1 MERAKTNHKRMH
13 LLSPFV
19 IKLLVILFLVEFVKG
34 ALLVTILPIYMG
46 TVLGLSA
53 FTIGW
58 AFSLQYIGD
67 NIFRSPIG
75 WITERVGYRISML
88 VGLIITFISVGL
100 ISFTSNFF
108 LIVFACLLLGIGTSP
123 LWPCV
128 VTGTTQVAGEKA
140 QGTVLSIVY
149 VAWLSGTG
157 VGPVVI
163 NFFVTKSYAPAFR
176 VLLIC
181 MAVVTI
187 VALFLPGRQQTEEMH
202 AHEGNSKLKL
212 KSNTTSRLSL
222 QNLSGK
228 IRETLHEVRRNL
240 HVSWQFFVALFLQT
254 FSIGLLT
261 PVITLYARTVIGLTP
276 AQYSVLLMIGGG
288 ITVLALIPMGRWV
301 DKIGTKWFL
310 HIGFGLTAVTLFIFA
325 TARSM
330 FLVYILVCLIGIGYA
345 LIVPAWN
352 AYIASVIPK
361 SERGAVWGFFLTIEG
376 SGMVVGPIISGRLW
390 DILGPHAPFYGSS
403 LVLAALFG
411 IHWYMTSRPRAK
423 VAA

>member
-1 MERAKTNHKRMH
+1 MERTTKKHKLRQ

-19 IKLLVILFLVEFVKG
+19 IELLVILFLVEFVKG

-53 FTIGW
+53 FAIGW

-75 WITERVGYRISML
+75 WVTERVGYRVTML

-100 ISFTSNFF
+100 IAFTSNLF

-163 NFFVTKSYAPAFR
+163 NFFVAHSYAPAFR

-187 VALFLPGRQQTEEMH
+187 VALFLPGRQQTEEIH
-202 AHEGNSKLKL
+202 AHEGSSK
-212 KSNTTSRLSL
+212 SISSPSARLSV
-222 QNLSGK
+222 QNLSSK
-228 IRETLHEVRRNL
+228 VRETLREVRRNL
-240 HVSWQFFVALFLQT
+240 HVSWLFFFGLFLQT

-310 HIGFGLTAVTLFIFA
+310 HIGFGITAVTLFIFA

-330 FLVYILVCLIGIGYA
+330 FLVYILVCLIGVGYA

-403 LVLAALFG
+403 LVLASLFG
-411 IHWYMTSRPRAK
+411 IHWYMTSRSRSK
-423 VAA
+423 VTA

>member
-1 MERAKTNHKRMH
+1 MERAKMKGKLRH
-13 LLSPFV
+13 LFSPFV
-19 IKLLVILFLVEFVKG
+19 IELLIILFLVEFVKG

-46 TVLGLSA
+46 TVLGLSTFA
-53 FTIGW
+53 IGW

-88 VGLIITFISVGL
+88 AGLIITFISVGL
-100 ISFTSNFF
+100 IAFTSNLF
-108 LIVFACLLLGIGTSP
+108 LIVIACLLLGIGTSP

-128 VTGTTQVAGEKA
+128 ITGTTQVAGEKA

-149 VAWLSGTG
+149 FAWLSGTG
-157 VGPVVI
+157 AGPVVI
-163 NFFVTKSYAPAFR
+163 NFFVAKSYAPAFR
-176 VLLIC
+176 VLLVC

-187 VALFLPGRQQTEEMH
+187 VALFLPGRQQTEELH
-202 AHEGNSKLKL
+202 AQEDMQNL
-212 KSNTTSRLSL
+212 KSKARLSV

-228 IRETLHEVRRNL
+228 IRETLQDVRRNL

-276 AQYSVLLMIGGG
+276 AQYSLLLMIGGG

-310 HIGFGLTAVTLFIFA
+310 HIGFGLTAVTLFFFA
-325 TARSM
+325 TARAM

-403 LVLAALFG
+403 LVLAVLFG

-423 VAA
+423 VTA